1 MSPINVQAYVPT
13 DAYRAML
20 DQIIAAPADSGHDL
34 RTRLVE
40 ILGAAGVWP
49 ISCLED
55 RLDERQRRRKRR
67 LRDET
72 LVY

>member
-1 MSPINVQAYVPT
+1 MTPINIPAYVPT

-20 DQIIAAPADSGHDL
+20 DQIIAAPAEPGPCL

-55 RLDERQRRRKRR
+55 RLEERQRRRRR
-67 LRDET
+67 GLKDEGGK
-72 LVY
+72 